1 MKKTTEIIFLL
12 DRSGSMSGLESD
24 TIGGFNSFVK
34 RQREHGDTNITTI
47 LFDDRYE
54 ILHYNQ
60 NAKEVCLTEKE
71 YYTRGNTALLDAIG
85 KTIIDVGSRIANTA
99 PKSKPG
105 KVIMVITTDGMENAS
120 KEYSYNKIKAM
131 VKQQKEKYGWEF
143 IFLGANMDA
152 VETAGRFGI
161 DADRAANYN
170 ADSQGTSL
178 NFTVVSEAV
187 SHIRMNKTMAPDWKA
202 RIDEDFEKRGKK

>member
-120 KEYSYNKIKAM
+120 TEFDYATIQEM
-131 VKQQKEKYGWEF
+131 IRRQQKEHEWEF
-143 IFLGANMDA
+143 VFLGANIDVRQESAKLGIQKRYARPYQATSRGTKEMFQEMDEM
-152 VETAGRFGI
+152 VCEI
-161 DADRAANYN
+161 RAEVKE
-170 ADSQGTSL
+170 S
-178 NFTVVSEAV
+178 
-187 SHIRMNKTMAPDWKA
+187 
-202 RIDEDFEKRGKK
+202 